1 MIITTTGIV
10 QEIGDAMDT
19 SRTYLNERG
28 REDKYS
34 GS

>member
-1 MIITTTGIV
+1 MA
-10 QEIGDAMDT
+10 QEIGNAMGT
-19 SRTYLNERG
+19 SETYLNERD